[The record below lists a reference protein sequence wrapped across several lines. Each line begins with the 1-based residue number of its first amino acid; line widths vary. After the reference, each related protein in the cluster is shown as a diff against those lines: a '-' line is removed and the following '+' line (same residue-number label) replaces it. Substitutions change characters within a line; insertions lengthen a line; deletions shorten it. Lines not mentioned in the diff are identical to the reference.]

1 MPVRTESSRWKIISG
16 PAQEVAEQR
25 LVRGTDEVFKAGN
38 KGNDLYLPAARKQPS
53 DQEIVRMEGGA
64 I

>member
-1 MPVRTESSRWKIISG
+1 MPVRTETCRWKILSG
-16 PAQEVAEQR
+16 PAKEIAEQH
-25 LVRGTDEVFKAGN
+25 LVRGTDEVFKTGN
-38 KGNDLYLPAARKQPS
+38 EGNDLYLPAARKHPS